1 MIARFLLL
9 ASVASASFIVPAAHA
24 QDSTPE
30 QADPAAEQGQG
41 AIVVT
46 ARRRVEAVQ
55 DVPLAISVLNAEAI
69 GQTGSYNIQR
79 LQQLQPTLQFY
90 STNPR
95 NSSVN
100 IRGLGAPLGLTN
112 DGIEQGVGIYVD
124 QVYYNRVAAA
134 TLDFVDIE
142 QVEVL
147 RGPQGT
153 LYGKNTTAGA
163 INITTRAPSFSYEG
177 KAEISVGNLN
187 FKQAK
192 ATVSGPLSDRV
203 AIRIG
208 ASVTDRQGTIY
219 NVATNS
225 HVNSQDFLGLRGALL
240 WKATDNLN
248 ITLSGDYNL
257 QNPNCCAQIYAGYG
271 STQRAANRQYPALTA
286 LFPGYA
292 TPSTNIY
299 DRLTDLDAQL
309 NARNEIGGASLRAE
323 WDLGAGTLTSV
334 SAYRYWD
341 WQPSNDRDFTG
352 LDITTKSQNPTQQ
365 KQWTQEVRYA
375 QTGKTLDFV
384 VGAFGFYQKI
394 HTTGSQ
400 VQGADASAWLLSPSS
415 ALSKIPA
422 VLEGL
427 TADNDIRLKNTSAA
441 LFGQLTWHVTDR
453 LDLQPGIRL
462 NYDKKE
468 GSYDS
473 VVTGTASNGTRQIVT
488 FASTDPWIV
497 AQRGVLAPQS
507 FSANFSDW
515 NLSYDFTA
523 SYKVA
528 DDILAYATYSRAF
541 KSGGINLNGVP
552 LDSAGNPQLDVAT
565 VKPEKVNHFEVG
577 LKTQFWDRKATF
589 NLTGF
594 WTEIDDYQ
602 AIVNNGQ
609 NSVLRGYLAN
619 AGKVRTRGIEA
630 DFSIRPSDRVN
641 AYANGAYTDAT
652 YRDFKNAPCPPELSG
667 GSSGTTPGAAGVP
680 GAVSPAVCDISG
692 QWLPGISKW
701 SLSYG
706 VEFNVPTTV
715 FGTEGQYYIG
725 FDGSYRSKFSSN
737 ASRSIYMDVKGYAL
751 ANLRLGFRNSDGLN
765 IYGWVRNLF
774 DKDYL
779 ELLATT
785 PSNTGLIAGQPGDP
799 RTYGL
804 TIKADF

>member
-9 ASVASASFIVPAAHA
+9 ASAAGAAFIAPAAHA
-24 QDSTPE
+24 SDDVAATADAADAAASSDADRST
-30 QADPAAEQGQG
+30 

-46 ARRRVEAVQ
+46 ARRRSEDVQ
-55 DVPLAISVLNAEAI
+55 SVPLAVSVLDAATI
-69 GQTGSYNIQR
+69 AQTGSYNIQR

-163 INITTRAPSFSYEG
+163 INITTRAPSFTYEG
-177 KAEISVGNLN
+177 KAEISVGNLG

-192 ATVSGPLSDRV
+192 ATVSGPINDRLAV
-203 AIRIG
+203 RIG
-208 ASVTDRQGTIY
+208 ASVTDRNGTIT
-219 NVATNS
+219 NVATNQR
-225 HVNSQDFLGLRGALL
+225 VNSQDFLGLRGALL
-240 WKATDNLN
+240 WKATDTLN
-248 ITLSGDYNL
+248 ITLSADYNL

-271 STQRAANRQYPALTA
+271 PTQRAANRQYPALTA
-286 LFPGYA
+286 SLGYA
-292 TPSTNIY
+292 VPSTNPY
-299 DRLTDLDAQL
+299 DRLTDLDAEL
-309 NARNEIGGASLRAE
+309 RARNEIGGASLRAE
-323 WDLGAGTLTSV
+323 WDVGAGTLTSV

-341 WQPSNDRDFTG
+341 WNPSNDRDFTG
-352 LDITTKSQNPTQQ
+352 LDVTTRSQNPTQQ
-365 KQWTQEVRYA
+365 KQWTQEIRYA
-375 QTGKTLDFV
+375 QEGRDFDFV
-384 VGAFGFYQKI
+384 AGIFGFHQTI

-400 VQGADASAWLLSPSS
+400 VQGADASAWLLNPTS
-415 ALSKIPA
+415 ALSRNPA
-422 VLEGL
+422 VLDGL
-427 TADNDIRLKNTSAA
+427 TADNDIRLNNSSAA
-441 LFGQLTWHVTDR
+441 VFGQLTWHVTDR
-453 LDLQPGIRL
+453 LNLQPGLRV
-462 NYDKKE
+462 NYDRKK

-473 VVTGTASNGTRQIVT
+473 VVTGTASDGSRQVVT

-507 FSANFSDW
+507 FAASFSDW

-523 SYKVA
+523 SYQAAKDV
-528 DDILAYATYSRAF
+528 LAYATYSRGF

-552 LDSAGNPQLDVAT
+552 LNGAGVPQLDVAT
-565 VKPEKVNHFEVG
+565 VKPEKVDHFEAG
-577 LKTQFWDRKATF
+577 LKTQFWDRRATL

-594 WTEIDDYQ
+594 WTEIRDYQ

-619 AGKVRTRGIEA
+619 AGKVRTRGVEA
-630 DFSIRPSDRVN
+630 EFSVRPSDRVN
-641 AYANGAYTDAT
+641 AYASGAYTDAT
-652 YRDFKNAPCPPELSG
+652 YRDFTYAPCPPELSG
-667 GSSGTTPGAAGVP
+667 GTS
-680 GAVSPAVCDISG
+680 SPATCDISG

-706 VEFNVPTTV
+706 VEFNVPTQ
-715 FGTEGQYYIG
+715 FLGNDGQFYIG
-725 FDGSYRSKFSSN
+725 WDGSYRSKFSSN
-737 ASRSIYMDVKGYAL
+737 ASRSTYFDVKGYAL
-751 ANLRLGFRNSDGLN
+751 ANLRLGFRNDDGLN

-774 DKDYL
+774 DRNYM

-785 PSNTGLIAGQPGDP
+785 PGNTGLIAGQPGDP